1 MTGVGRP
8 DSEGSLGSLLQ
19 EGDILGEIRM
29 VGVGILGY
37 RISRKN
43 VPDRGAGSGMGLMC
57 CDYREGQEGE
67 GNWQESAQPE
77 CTLRTLWAVL
87 GV

>member
-1 MTGVGRP
+1 MNAMKK
-8 DSEGSLGSLLQ
+8 SLDDPGCFGHIFRKGFFVIRRHQ
-19 EGDILGEIRM
+19 PCRALG
-29 VGVGILGY
+29 
-37 RISRKN
+37 KN

>member
-43 VPDRGAGSGMGLMC
+43 VPDRGDKVCGLL
-57 CDYREGQEGE
+57 EWGE
-67 GNWQESAQPE
+67 RWWHP
-77 CTLRTLWAVL
+77 
-87 GV
+87 

>member
-43 VPDRGAGSGMGLMC
+43 VPDRGDKVCGLL
-57 CDYREGQEGE
+57 ELGE
-67 GNWQESAQPE
+67 RWWHP
-77 CTLRTLWAVL
+77 
-87 GV
+87 